1 MQKLYPSD
9 KLLDA
14 GSVVGVTDEIPG
26 NNAGDKSSPRDDNGG

>member
-26 NNAGDKSSPRDDNGG
+26 NNAEDKSSPRDDNGG